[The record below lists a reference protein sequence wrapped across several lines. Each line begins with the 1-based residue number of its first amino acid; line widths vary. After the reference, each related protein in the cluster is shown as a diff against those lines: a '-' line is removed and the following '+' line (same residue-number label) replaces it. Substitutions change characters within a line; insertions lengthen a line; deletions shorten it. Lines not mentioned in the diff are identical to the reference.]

1 MQGIVQTLYI
11 IWIIHHTLDNVALQV
26 YSQHSV
32 LWVEGARREF
42 HIFFRSKTKLYG
54 TRAFYFGEN
63 LGALN
68 LQDHLALSNNNI
80 TSFYTNLANMTPGD
94 VTLQLLNT

>member
-42 HIFFRSKTKLYG
+42 HIFFRSCEHDAGRCYVTVTQYVEIIISLGLSCPTIQSTVGKYEFLAHFT
-54 TRAFYFGEN
+54 YFTT
-63 LGALN
+63 
-68 LQDHLALSNNNI
+68 DHRK
-80 TSFYTNLANMTPGD
+80 
-94 VTLQLLNT
+94 Q